1 LKTFNDVG
9 EKMNNYFFEYYQ
21 NETKQNIEKNFE
33 DMTQLEKSI
42 GEFFIKNKSAR
53 DFSSKGI
60 SGLLYVSEASLHR
73 FAKKCGYKG
82 YREFIFSYEK
92 DIENERNN
100 STDEKKVNQLI
111 IKLKAA
117 YTTLVEENFGL
128 IKDNQIRKI
137 ATLLNS
143 GKRVILTGSETEN
156 AVFEEYKLKYLKLG
170 IDINTVTKKE
180 FLEPSVDLLNKDSLV
195 IVCDISGENDN
206 LKTVVQ
212 KAEVKEADIV
222 LITANEA
229 CEYAELCNEVIK
241 VSYPKGLAN
250 VISMQM
256 VILMTMDVIYSY
268 CSANKNYFKAIKKEK
283 EGKS

>member
-1 LKTFNDVG
+1 
-9 EKMNNYFFEYYQ
+9 MNNYFFEYYQ

-42 GEFFIKNKSAR
+42 GEFFIKNKSVR

-100 STDEKKVNQLI
+100 GTDEKKVNQLI

-212 KAEVKEADIV
+212 KAKVKEADIV

-229 CEYAELCNEVIK
+229 CEYANLCNEVIK
-241 VSYPKGLAN
+241 LSYPKGLAN

>member
-1 LKTFNDVG
+1 
-9 EKMNNYFFEYYQ
+9 MNNYFFEYYQ

-42 GEFFIKNKSAR
+42 GEFFIKNKSVR

-100 STDEKKVNQLI
+100 GTDEKKVNQLI

-212 KAEVKEADIV
+212 KAKVKEADIV

-229 CEYAELCNEVIK
+229 CEYADLCNEVIK
-241 VSYPKGLAN
+241 VSYPKGLVN

-283 EGKS
+283 EKNS

>member
-1 LKTFNDVG
+1 
-9 EKMNNYFFEYYQ
+9 MNNYFFEYYQ

-33 DMTQLEKSI
+33 DMTLLEKSI
-42 GEFFIKNKSAR
+42 GEFFIKNKSVR

-100 STDEKKVNQLI
+100 GTDEKKVNQLT

-212 KAEVKEADIV
+212 KAKVKEADIV

-229 CEYAELCNEVIK
+229 CEYADLCNEVIK

-250 VISMQM
+250 VISMQI

>member
-1 LKTFNDVG
+1 
-9 EKMNNYFFEYYQ
+9 MNNYFFEYYQ

-100 STDEKKVNQLI
+100 GTDEKKVNQLI
-111 IKLKAA
+111 NKLKAA
-117 YTTLVEENFGL
+117 YTTLVEENFTL

-212 KAEVKEADIV
+212 KAKVKEADIV

-229 CEYAELCNEVIK
+229 CEYADLCNEVIK

>member
-1 LKTFNDVG
+1 
-9 EKMNNYFFEYYQ
+9 MNNYFFEYYQ

-212 KAEVKEADIV
+212 KAKIKEADIV

-229 CEYAELCNEVIK
+229 CEYADLCNEVIK
-241 VSYPKGLAN
+241 LSYPKGLAN

>member
-33 DMTQLEKSI
+33 EMTQLEKSI
-42 GEFFIKNKSAR
+42 GEFFIKNKSVR

-212 KAEVKEADIV
+212 KAKIKEADIV

-229 CEYAELCNEVIK
+229 CEYADLCNEVIK
-241 VSYPKGLAN
+241 LSYPKGLAN

>member
-1 LKTFNDVG
+1 
-9 EKMNNYFFEYYQ
+9 MNNYFFEYYQ

-100 STDEKKVNQLI
+100 GTDEKKVNQLI

-212 KAEVKEADIV
+212 KAKIKEADIV

-283 EGKS
+283 EKNS

>member
-1 LKTFNDVG
+1 
-9 EKMNNYFFEYYQ
+9 MNNYFFEYYQ

-33 DMTQLEKSI
+33 EMTQLEKSI
-42 GEFFIKNKSAR
+42 GEFFIKNKSVR

-100 STDEKKVNQLI
+100 GTDEKKVNQLI
-111 IKLKAA
+111 NKLKAA
-117 YTTLVEENFGL
+117 YTTLVEENFTL

-212 KAEVKEADIV
+212 KAKVKEADIV

-229 CEYAELCNEVIK
+229 CEYADLCNEVIK

-256 VILMTMDVIYSY
+256 VILMTMDVVYSY

>member
-1 LKTFNDVG
+1 
-9 EKMNNYFFEYYQ
+9 MNNYFFEYYQ

-100 STDEKKVNQLI
+100 GTDEKKVNQLI

-117 YTTLVEENFGL
+117 YTTLVEENFDL

-143 GKRVILTGSETEN
+143 GKRVILTGSEAEN

-180 FLEPSVDLLNKDSLV
+180 FLEPSVNLLNKDSLV
-195 IVCDISGENDN
+195 IACDMSGENSN

-212 KAEVKEADIV
+212 KAKIKEADIV

-229 CEYAELCNEVIK
+229 CEYANLCNEVIK

-283 EGKS
+283 DGNS

>member
-1 LKTFNDVG
+1 MKTFNDVG

-100 STDEKKVNQLI
+100 GTDEKKVNQLI

-229 CEYAELCNEVIK
+229 CEYADLCNEVIK

>member
-1 LKTFNDVG
+1 
-9 EKMNNYFFEYYQ
+9 MNNYFFEYYQ

-128 IKDNQIRKI
+128 IKDKQIRKI

>member
-1 LKTFNDVG
+1 MKTFNNVG
-9 EKMNNYFFEYYQ
+9 EKMNKYFFEYYQ

-42 GEFFIKNKSAR
+42 GEFFIKNKSIR

-100 STDEKKVNQLI
+100 GTDEKKVNQLNN
-111 IKLKAA
+111 KLKAA
-117 YTTLVEENFGL
+117 YTTLVEENFTI

-143 GKRVILTGSETEN
+143 GKRVILIGSETEN
-156 AVFEEYKLKYLKLG
+156 AIFEEYKLKYLKLG

-180 FLEPSVDLLNKDSLV
+180 FLEPSVNLLNEESLV

-206 LKTVVQ
+206 LKTVVK
-212 KAEVKEADIV
+212 KAKIKETNII
-222 LITANEA
+222 LITANEV
-229 CEYAELCNEVIK
+229 CEYANLCDEVIK
-241 VSYPKGLAN
+241 VSYLKGMAN
-250 VISMQM
+250 IISVQM
-256 VILMTMDVIYSY
+256 VILMIMDVIYSY

-283 EGKS
+283 EGNS

>member
-1 LKTFNDVG
+1 
-9 EKMNNYFFEYYQ
+9 MNNYFFEYYQ

-117 YTTLVEENFGL
+117 FTTLVEENFGL

-195 IVCDISGENDN
+195 IVCDISGENEN
-206 LKTVVQ
+206 LTTVVQ
-212 KAEVKEADIV
+212 KAKIKEADIV

-229 CEYAELCNEVIK
+229 CEYANLCNEVIK
-241 VSYPKGLAN
+241 LSYPKGLAN

>member
-1 LKTFNDVG
+1 
-9 EKMNNYFFEYYQ
+9 MNNYFFEYYQ

-42 GEFFIKNKSAR
+42 GEFFIKNKSVR

-100 STDEKKVNQLI
+100 GTDEKKVNQLI

-117 YTTLVEENFGL
+117 YTTLVEENFDL

-143 GKRVILTGSETEN
+143 GKRVILTGSEAEN

-180 FLEPSVDLLNKDSLV
+180 FLEPSVNLLNKDSLV
-195 IVCDISGENDN
+195 IACDMSGENSN

-212 KAEVKEADIV
+212 KAKIKEADIV

-250 VISMQM
+250 VISIQM

-283 EGKS
+283 EEKS

>member
-1 LKTFNDVG
+1 
-9 EKMNNYFFEYYQ
+9 MNNYFFEYYQ

-42 GEFFIKNKSAR
+42 GEFFIKNKSVR

-100 STDEKKVNQLI
+100 GTDEKKVNQLI

-170 IDINTVTKKE
+170 IDINAVTKKE

-212 KAEVKEADIV
+212 KAKVKEADIV

-229 CEYAELCNEVIK
+229 CEYADLCNEVIK

>member
-1 LKTFNDVG
+1 
-9 EKMNNYFFEYYQ
+9 MNNYFFEYYQ

-42 GEFFIKNKSAR
+42 GEFFIKNKSVR

-100 STDEKKVNQLI
+100 GTDEKKVNQLI

-212 KAEVKEADIV
+212 KAKVKEADIV

-229 CEYAELCNEVIK
+229 CEYADLCNEVIK
-241 VSYPKGLAN
+241 VSYPKGLVN

>member
-1 LKTFNDVG
+1 
-9 EKMNNYFFEYYQ
+9 MNNYFFEYYQ

-42 GEFFIKNKSAR
+42 GEFFIKNKSVR

-111 IKLKAA
+111 NNLKAA
-117 YTTLVEENFGL
+117 YTTLVEENFVL

-143 GKRVILTGSETEN
+143 GKRVILIGSEIEN
-156 AVFEEYKLKYLKLG
+156 AIFEEYKLKYLKLS

-180 FLEPSVDLLNKDSLV
+180 FLEPTVNLLNEDSLV

-206 LKTVVQ
+206 LKVVVK
-212 KAEVKEADIV
+212 KAKIKEISIV
-222 LITANEA
+222 LITANEV
-229 CEYAELCNEVIK
+229 CEYANLCDEVIK
-241 VSYPKGLAN
+241 VSYPKGMAN
-250 VISMQM
+250 VISVQM
-256 VILMTMDVIYSY
+256 VILMIMDVIYSY

-283 EGKS
+283 EGNS

>member
-1 LKTFNDVG
+1 
-9 EKMNNYFFEYYQ
+9 MNNYFFEYYQ

-212 KAEVKEADIV
+212 KAKVKEADIV

-229 CEYAELCNEVIK
+229 CEYADLCNEVIK

-256 VILMTMDVIYSY
+256 VILMTMDVVYSY

>member
-1 LKTFNDVG
+1 
-9 EKMNNYFFEYYQ
+9 MNNYFFEYYQ

-117 YTTLVEENFGL
+117 FTTLVEENFGL

-212 KAEVKEADIV
+212 KAKIKEADIV

-229 CEYAELCNEVIK
+229 CEYADLCNEVIK
-241 VSYPKGLAN
+241 LSYPKGLAN

>member
-1 LKTFNDVG
+1 
-9 EKMNNYFFEYYQ
+9 MNNYFFEYYQ

-117 YTTLVEENFGL
+117 YTTLVEENFVL

-143 GKRVILTGSETEN
+143 
-156 AVFEEYKLKYLKLG
+156 
-170 IDINTVTKKE
+170 
-180 FLEPSVDLLNKDSLV
+180 
-195 IVCDISGENDN
+195 
-206 LKTVVQ
+206 
-212 KAEVKEADIV
+212 
-222 LITANEA
+222 
-229 CEYAELCNEVIK
+229 
-241 VSYPKGLAN
+241 
-250 VISMQM
+250 
-256 VILMTMDVIYSY
+256 
-268 CSANKNYFKAIKKEK
+268 
-283 EGKS
+283 

>member
-1 LKTFNDVG
+1 
-9 EKMNNYFFEYYQ
+9 MNNYFFEYYQ

-100 STDEKKVNQLI
+100 GTDEKKVNQLI

-212 KAEVKEADIV
+212 KAKVKEADIV

-229 CEYAELCNEVIK
+229 WEYADLCNEVIK

>member
-1 LKTFNDVG
+1 
-9 EKMNNYFFEYYQ
+9 MNNYFFEYYQ

-100 STDEKKVNQLI
+100 STDEKKVNQLNN
-111 IKLKAA
+111 KLKAA
-117 YTTLVEENFGL
+117 YTTLVEENFAL

-137 ATLLNS
+137 VTLLNS
-143 GKRVILTGSETEN
+143 GKRVILIGSESEN
-156 AVFEEYKLKYLKLG
+156 AIFEEYKLKYLKLG
-170 IDINTVTKKE
+170 IDINTVIKKE
-180 FLEPSVDLLNKDSLV
+180 FLEPTANLLNEDSLV
-195 IVCDISGENDN
+195 IACDISGVNDN
-206 LKTVVQ
+206 LKTVVK
-212 KAEVKEADIV
+212 KAKIKETNIV
-222 LITANEA
+222 LITANEV
-229 CEYAELCNEVIK
+229 CEYANLCDEVIK
-241 VSYPKGLAN
+241 VSYPKGMAN
-250 VISMQM
+250 VISVQM
-256 VILMTMDVIYSY
+256 VVIMIMDVIYLY

-283 EGKS
+283 EENS

>member
-1 LKTFNDVG
+1 
-9 EKMNNYFFEYYQ
+9 MNNYFFEYYQ

-42 GEFFIKNKSAR
+42 GEFFIKNKSVR

-100 STDEKKVNQLI
+100 GTDEKKVNQLI

-212 KAEVKEADIV
+212 KAKIKEADIV

-229 CEYAELCNEVIK
+229 CEYADLCNEVIK
-241 VSYPKGLAN
+241 LSYPKGLAN

>member
-1 LKTFNDVG
+1 
-9 EKMNNYFFEYYQ
+9 MNNYFFEYYQ

-100 STDEKKVNQLI
+100 GTDEKKVNQLI

-212 KAEVKEADIV
+212 KAKIKEADIV

>member
-1 LKTFNDVG
+1 
-9 EKMNNYFFEYYQ
+9 MNNYFFEYYQ

-100 STDEKKVNQLI
+100 GTDEKKVNQLI

-212 KAEVKEADIV
+212 KAKVKEADIV

-229 CEYAELCNEVIK
+229 CEYADLCNEVIK

>member
-1 LKTFNDVG
+1 
-9 EKMNNYFFEYYQ
+9 
-21 NETKQNIEKNFE
+21 
-33 DMTQLEKSI
+33 MTQLEKSI
-42 GEFFIKNKSAR
+42 GEFFIKNKSVR

-100 STDEKKVNQLI
+100 GTDEKKVNQLI

-212 KAEVKEADIV
+212 KAKVKEADIV

-229 CEYAELCNEVIK
+229 CEYADLCNEVIK
-241 VSYPKGLAN
+241 VSYPKGLVN

>member
-1 LKTFNDVG
+1 
-9 EKMNNYFFEYYQ
+9 MNNYFFEYYQ

-100 STDEKKVNQLI
+100 GTDEKKVNQLI

-229 CEYAELCNEVIK
+229 CEYADLCNEVIK

>member
-1 LKTFNDVG
+1 
-9 EKMNNYFFEYYQ
+9 MNIIR

>member
-1 LKTFNDVG
+1 
-9 EKMNNYFFEYYQ
+9 MNNCFFEYYQ

-229 CEYAELCNEVIK
+229 CEYADLCNEVIK

>member
-1 LKTFNDVG
+1 
-9 EKMNNYFFEYYQ
+9 MNNYFFEYYQ

-42 GEFFIKNKSAR
+42 GEFFIKNKSVR

-156 AVFEEYKLKYLKLG
+156 VVFEEYKLKYLKLG

-212 KAEVKEADIV
+212 KAKVKEADIV

-229 CEYAELCNEVIK
+229 CEYADLCNEVIK
-241 VSYPKGLAN
+241 VSYTKGLAN
-250 VISMQM
+250 VISVQM

>member
-1 LKTFNDVG
+1 
-9 EKMNNYFFEYYQ
+9 MNNYFFEYYQ

-212 KAEVKEADIV
+212 KAKVKEADIV

-229 CEYAELCNEVIK
+229 CEYADLCNEVIK
-241 VSYPKGLAN
+241 LSYPKGLAN

>member
-1 LKTFNDVG
+1 
-9 EKMNNYFFEYYQ
+9 MNNYFFEYYQ

-156 AVFEEYKLKYLKLG
+156 AIFEEYKLKYLKLG

>member
-1 LKTFNDVG
+1 
-9 EKMNNYFFEYYQ
+9 MNKYFFEYYQ

-42 GEFFIKNKSAR
+42 GEFFIKNKSVR

-117 YTTLVEENFGL
+117 YTTLVEENFTI

-143 GKRVILTGSETEN
+143 GKRVILIGSETEN
-156 AVFEEYKLKYLKLG
+156 AIFEEYKLKYLKLG

-180 FLEPSVDLLNKDSLV
+180 FLEPSVNLLNEESLV

-206 LKTVVQ
+206 LKTVVK
-212 KAEVKEADIV
+212 KAKIKETNIV
-222 LITANEA
+222 LITANEV
-229 CEYAELCNEVIK
+229 CEYANLCDEVIK
-241 VSYPKGLAN
+241 VSYLKGMAN
-250 VISMQM
+250 IISVQM
-256 VILMTMDVIYSY
+256 VILMIMDVIYSY

-283 EGKS
+283 EGNS

>member
-1 LKTFNDVG
+1 
-9 EKMNNYFFEYYQ
+9 MNNYFFEYYQ

-100 STDEKKVNQLI
+100 GTDEKKVNQLI

-229 CEYAELCNEVIK
+229 CEYADLCNEVIK
-241 VSYPKGLAN
+241 LSYPKGLAN

>member
-1 LKTFNDVG
+1 
-9 EKMNNYFFEYYQ
+9 MNNYFFEYYQ

-100 STDEKKVNQLI
+100 GTDEKKVNQLI

-229 CEYAELCNEVIK
+229 CEYAALCNEVIK

>member
-1 LKTFNDVG
+1 
-9 EKMNNYFFEYYQ
+9 MNNYFFEYYQ

-42 GEFFIKNKSAR
+42 GEFFIKNKSVR

-212 KAEVKEADIV
+212 KAKVKEADIV

-229 CEYAELCNEVIK
+229 CEYADLCNEVIK
-241 VSYPKGLAN
+241 LSYPKGLAN